1 MSKSEVEE
9 VTQKALAKGGILAK
23 VYVDMQSEK
32 SDDLQPLMADLINN
46 RLLKTPGVLYCF
58 GAIDEP
64 IKLEKTYTT
73 SAALTVL
80 FQDLWSLVYVA
91 FLFTPAGIEILKP
104 DREYVLK
111 SGDMQGLLLN
121 VAQVSMEYSNYILER
136 VLKKEDYDKVMANA
150 KNREELGR
158 KLLEKKPASK

>member
-1 MSKSEVEE
+1 MR
-9 VTQKALAKGGILAK
+9 
-23 VYVDMQSEK
+23 
-32 SDDLQPLMADLINN
+32 MAVN
-46 RLLKTPGVLYCF
+46 
-58 GAIDEP
+58 

-104 DREYVLK
+104 DREYILK

-136 VLKKEDYDKVMANA
+136 VLKKEDYDTVMANA
-150 KNREELGR
+150 KNREALGR
-158 KLLEKKPASK
+158 KLLEKKPQSK

>member
-46 RLLKTPGVLYCF
+46 RLLKTPGVLYAF

-73 SAALTVL
+73 SATLTVL

-104 DREYVLK
+104 DREYILK
-111 SGDMQGLLLN
+111 SGDMQALLSTSHRYQWSTLTTYLSASSRGGL
-121 VAQVSMEYSNYILER
+121 
-136 VLKKEDYDKVMANA
+136 
-150 KNREELGR
+150 
-158 KLLEKKPASK
+158 